1 MRPIKLGGRLR
12 AVMLCTAIVAGLGL
26 PAAVSADT
34 TGGEND
40 GASVTIGTAVHVTGK
55 LVAVVDVSFT
65 CDPFLIFDWQTGTM
79 IESTV
84 GHLSE
89 SSVTLSQVQ
98 GRSVVTAFG
107 EFGER
112 QNEIVV
118 CDGATLH
125 TRSVPIM
132 ALTVPW
138 KSGAAI
144 ASARVRVYSDGFE
157 SRDFGDSGTT
167 VVKLGK

>member
-1 MRPIKLGGRLR
+1 MSRAAHVGPAGQGQEGQLMRPIKLGSRLR

-26 PAAVSADT
+26 PAAVSAAT

-40 GASVTIGTAVHVTGK
+40 AASVTIGTAVHVTGK

-89 SSVTLSQVQ
+89 SSV
-98 GRSVVTAFG
+98 
-107 EFGER
+107 
-112 QNEIVV
+112 
-118 CDGATLH
+118 
-125 TRSVPIM
+125 
-132 ALTVPW
+132 
-138 KSGAAI
+138 
-144 ASARVRVYSDGFE
+144 
-157 SRDFGDSGTT
+157 
-167 VVKLGK
+167 